1 MIDQVKASECCG
13 CKACMDAC
21 SHGAISFKEGTDGFQ
36 YPKLDQERCI
46 QCGLC
51 IKTCPILNR
60 ESPAEPIASNVL
72 AAQCKDRTV
81 RSNSSSGGIF
91 SVLARMVLEK
101 GGVVYGAALDGQ
113 MQLRHVK
120 AEDCEGLSGLMG
132 SKYIQS
138 DTTGIYQ
145 SVKEQL
151 LAGRQ
156 VLFSG
161 TPCQVRALRLFLRKP
176 FDNLLTVDVVC
187 HGVPSQASFDRY
199 RSTLEKKKGARITGT
214 NFRSK
219 ASGWKSFSV
228 EISYANGNRTLA
240 EHHQDMFMRGFLA
253 NHNLRRSCYHCPA
266 NHYRSGSDLTLGD
279 FWSYVHEHGRFD
291 GDEGVSAVII
301 HTEQGRKALQ
311 KCEAAFDAENQE
323 LSRLVACNHVLE
335 KSVEQPSNRDAYL
348 ALVMTGKF
356 EKADDLYICRTTRER
371 IKKRIYRLKKG

>member
-1 MIDQVKASECCG
+1 MIDRVKVSECCG
-13 CKACMDAC
+13 CKACTDAC

-36 YPKLDQERCI
+36 YPKLDQERCV

-51 IKTCPILNR
+51 IKSCPILNR
-60 ESPAEPIASNVL
+60 EPPAKSIALDVL

-91 SVLARMVLEK
+91 SVLARKVFDE
-101 GGVVYGAALDGQ
+101 GGVVYGAAWDSQ

-120 AEDCEGLSGLMG
+120 AEDCESLSSLMG

-138 DTTGIYQ
+138 DTTDIYR

-187 HGVPSQASFDRY
+187 HGTPSQASFDRY
-199 RSTLEKKKGARITGT
+199 RSTLEKKKGARITGM

-219 ASGWKSFSV
+219 VSGWKSFSV
-228 EISYANGNRTLA
+228 EISYANGMRTIA
-240 EHHQDMFMRGFLA
+240 EHHQDLFMRGFLS
-253 NHNLRRSCYHCPA
+253 NLM
-266 NHYRSGSDLTLGD
+266 
-279 FWSYVHEHGRFD
+279 
-291 GDEGVSAVII
+291 
-301 HTEQGRKALQ
+301 
-311 KCEAAFDAENQE
+311 EA
-323 LSRLVACNHVLE
+323 
-335 KSVEQPSNRDAYL
+335 
-348 ALVMTGKF
+348 
-356 EKADDLYICRTTRER
+356 
-371 IKKRIYRLKKG
+371 